1 MAKSSLSLTAKN
13 PILLDKEHHL
23 TTLFVI
29 EAHKRV
35 LHNGITRSV
44 KIYVLGHT
52 GETGCEESALCLCY
66 LSEV

>member
-1 MAKSSLSLTAKN
+1 MAKSSLPLTAKN

-35 LHNGITRSV
+35 LHNGIRV